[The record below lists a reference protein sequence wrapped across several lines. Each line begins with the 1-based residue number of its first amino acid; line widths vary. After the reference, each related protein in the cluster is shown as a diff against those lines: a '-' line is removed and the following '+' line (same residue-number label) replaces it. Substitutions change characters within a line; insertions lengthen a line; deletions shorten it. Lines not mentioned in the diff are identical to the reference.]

1 MVSMH
6 TAPAAH
12 PGTADAGGMNV
23 AILALAAELAIRD
36 VEVDLVTRAA
46 GPATTTELMPGVTQL
61 ALAAGEPGP
70 VPKDRLP
77 EFTDEF
83 GEAVAALARRVPGGY
98 DIIHPHYWLSGIA
111 SLPVALEL
119 GIPIVL
125 SYHTVA
131 AMKNAALAEGTSA
144 TAASTN
150 GAAAAAAA
158 PTAAATATVSAASAA
173 AAAAAAAAAEPE
185 IRLRSEM
192 FLGRQADAVIASSSA
207 EASALIDDVG
217 VPADRTWIIPPGVDL
232 ALFAPTSVDAQAA
245 VRHLLG
251 LEPDRPLVVIA
262 GRVQPLKGHELAVRA
277 LAELYSLRGWAPVL
291 VVAGEATPGGGAFV
305 ARLHELASDFGVAGD
320 VRFVGALHRD
330 TLAGLLA
337 AASVTIV
344 PSFSETFGLVALE
357 SAAAGTP
364 VIAYRAG
371 GLAESVEDG
380 VSGVLLDTRDPRL
393 WATEIAMLVEN
404 DERRSQLGLSA
415 RAHAERYTWGAAA
428 ASLLGVYAGMQR

>member
-1 MVSMH
+1 
-6 TAPAAH
+6 
-12 PGTADAGGMNV
+12 MNV

-46 GPATTTELMPGVTQL
+46 GPATTTELLPGVTQL
-61 ALAAGEPGP
+61 ELSAGESGP
-70 VPKDRLP
+70 VPKERLP
-77 EFTDEF
+77 ELTDEF

-131 AMKNAALAEGTSA
+131 AMKNAARVETTPATSA
-144 TAASTN
+144 
-150 GAAAAAAA
+150 
-158 PTAAATATVSAASAA
+158 PV
-173 AAAAAAAAAEPE
+173 EPE
-185 IRLRSEM
+185 IRVRSEM

-207 EASALIDDVG
+207 EASALIDAVG

-232 ALFAPTSVDAQAA
+232 ARFAPTSGDAQAQ
-245 VRHLLG
+245 VRRQLG

-262 GRVQPLKGHELAVRA
+262 GRVQPLKGHELALRA
-277 LAELYSLRGWAPVL
+277 LAELHSLRGWAPVL
-291 VVAGEATPGGGAFV
+291 VVAGEATPGGDAFV
-305 ARLHELASDFGVAGD
+305 ERLHQLATELGVAGD
-320 VRFVGALHRD
+320 VRFVGALPRD
-330 TLAGLLA
+330 TLAELLA
-337 AASVTIV
+337 AAAVTIV

-371 GLAESVEDG
+371 GLSEAVKDG
-380 VSGVLLDTRDPRL
+380 VSGVLLDSRDPRS

-404 DERRSQLGLSA
+404 DARRSQLGLSA
-415 RAHAERYTWGAAA
+415 RAHAERFTWGAAA
-428 ASLLGVYAGMQR
+428 ASLLGVYAGTQC